1 MHRGKAL
8 ARIKISGNLHDQ
20 RETGNSRLLES
31 FTEKKQIS
39 FSSYKKCLI
48 IMNMKKEVI
57 EKSYQL
63 AREQYAALGIDTDK
77 VLTEMDNINISLH
90 CWQTDDVGGFE
101 KPGSVLGGGGI
112 QTTGN
117 FPGKAKTIG
126 QMRSDLDKVMS
137 LLPGKQRLNLHAI
150 YGEFEGKL
158 VDRDQIEPK
167 HFQGWIDW
175 AKKRGIGLDFNCTCF
190 SHPLA
195 DEGFTLSSK
204 NEKIRKFWVEHTKRC
219 RAIGAEMGK
228 QLGTPSVHNIWI
240 PDGMKDT
247 PVDRNTLRKQL
258 KKSLDEIFAVK
269 YPKKYL
275 KDSVESKLFGIGSEA
290 MVVGSH
296 DFYLGYAI
304 KNNTLITL
312 DNGHFHPTEQVGDKI
327 SSILHFVDEIL
338 LHLTRG
344 VRWDSDHV
352 LTFNEEL
359 LLITQEIVRAKALK
373 RVNVGLDFFD
383 ASLNRIGAYVIGTRS
398 AQMAFMYALLEP
410 FKTLVKYEEE
420 GKNFERLALL
430 ELLKTK
436 PFGAVYD
443 YYCMKNKVPV
453 GQDYID
459 EILKYEKEVLLKR

>member
-1 MHRGKAL
+1 
-8 ARIKISGNLHDQ
+8 
-20 RETGNSRLLES
+20 
-31 FTEKKQIS
+31 
-39 FSSYKKCLI
+39 
-48 IMNMKKEVI
+48 MKKAII

-63 AREQYAALGIDTDK
+63 AKEQYAALGVDTDQ
-77 VLTEMDNINISLH
+77 VLTELDKISISLH

-101 KPGSVLGGGGI
+101 KPGSILGGGGI
-112 QTTGN
+112 QATGN
-117 FPGKAKTIG
+117 FPGKAKTID
-126 QMRSDLDKVMS
+126 QMKADLDKVFS
-137 LLPGKQRLNLHAI
+137 LLPGKLRLNLHAI
-150 YGEFEGKL
+150 YGEFGGKL

-175 AKKRGIGLDFNCTCF
+175 AKKRNIGLDFNCTCF

-195 DEGFTLSSK
+195 DDGFTLSSK
-204 NEKIRKFWVEHTKRC
+204 DEKIRKFWVEHIRRC

-228 QLGTPSVHNIWI
+228 QLGTPCVHNIWI
-240 PDGMKDT
+240 PDGMKDI

-304 KNNTLITL
+304 KNNILITL
-312 DNGHFHPTEQVGDKI
+312 DNGHFHPTEQVGDKV
-327 SSILHFVDEIL
+327 SSILQFVDEIL

-359 LLITQEIVRAKALK
+359 LLITQEIVRMKALN
-373 RVNVGLDFFD
+373 RVNIGLDFFD

-410 FKTLVKYEEE
+410 IKTLVKFEEE
-420 GKNFERLALL
+420 GKNFERLAFL
-430 ELLKTK
+430 ELLKMK

-443 YYCMKNKVPV
+443 YYCMINKVPA
-453 GQDYID
+453 GMDYID
-459 EILKYEKEVLLKR
+459 EIVKYEKEVLLKR

>member
-1 MHRGKAL
+1 
-8 ARIKISGNLHDQ
+8 
-20 RETGNSRLLES
+20 
-31 FTEKKQIS
+31 
-39 FSSYKKCLI
+39 
-48 IMNMKKEVI
+48 MKKEII

-63 AREQYAALGIDTDK
+63 AKEQYAELGVDTDK
-77 VLTEMDNINISLH
+77 VISEMDNINISLH

-101 KPGSVLGGGGI
+101 KPGSVLSGGGI
-112 QTTGN
+112 QATGN
-117 FPGKAKTIG
+117 FPGKAKTIE

-137 LLPGKQRLNLHAI
+137 LVPGKQRLNLHAI
-150 YGEFEGKL
+150 YGEFGGKL
-158 VDRDQIEPK
+158 IDRDQIEPK

-195 DEGFTLSSK
+195 DDGFTLSSK

-228 QLGTPSVHNIWI
+228 QLGSPCVHNIWI
-240 PDGMKDT
+240 PDGMKDS
-247 PVDRNTLRKQL
+247 PVDRNALRKQL

-275 KDSVESKLFGIGSEA
+275 KDSVESKLFGIGSES
-290 MVVGSH
+290 MVVGSQ

-312 DNGHFHPTEQVGDKI
+312 DNGHFHPTEQTGDKI
-327 SSILHFVDEIL
+327 SSILNFIDEIL

-352 LTFNEEL
+352 LTFNDEL
-359 LLITQEIVRAKALK
+359 LLITQEIVRAKALN
-373 RVNVGLDFFD
+373 RVNIGLDFFD
-383 ASLNRIGAYVIGTRS
+383 ASLNRIGAYVIGIRS
-398 AQMAFMYALLEP
+398 AQLAFMYALLEP
-410 FKTLVKYEEE
+410 FNTLVKYEEE

-430 ELLKTK
+430 ELLKTM
-436 PFGAVYD
+436 PFGAIYD
-443 YYCMKNKVPV
+443 YYCMKNNVPV
-453 GQDYID
+453 GHDYID
-459 EILKYEKEVLLKR
+459 DILKYEQDVLLKR

>member
-1 MHRGKAL
+1 
-8 ARIKISGNLHDQ
+8 
-20 RETGNSRLLES
+20 
-31 FTEKKQIS
+31 
-39 FSSYKKCLI
+39 
-48 IMNMKKEVI
+48 MKKEII
-57 EKSYQL
+57 EKSYHL
-63 AREQYAALGIDTDK
+63 AKEQYAELGVDTDK
-77 VLTEMDNINISLH
+77 VISEMDNINISLH

-112 QTTGN
+112 QATGN
-117 FPGKAKTIG
+117 FPGKAKTIE

-137 LLPGKQRLNLHAI
+137 LLPGKQRLSLHAI
-150 YGEFEGKL
+150 YGEFGGKL
-158 VDRDQIEPK
+158 IDRDQIEPR
-167 HFQGWIDW
+167 HFQGWINW
-175 AKKRGIGLDFNCTCF
+175 AKRRGMGLDFNCTCF

-195 DEGFTLSSK
+195 DDGFTLSSK

-228 QLGTPSVHNIWI
+228 QLGTPCVHNIWI
-240 PDGMKDT
+240 PDGMKDS

-258 KKSLDEIFAVK
+258 KKSLDEILAVK
-269 YPKKYL
+269 YPKKHL
-275 KDSVESKLFGIGSEA
+275 KDSVESKLFGIGSES

-327 SSILHFVDEIL
+327 SSILGFVDEIL

-352 LTFNEEL
+352 LTFNDEL
-359 LLITQEIVRAKALK
+359 LLITQEIVRAKALN
-373 RVNVGLDFFD
+373 RVNIGLDFFD

-420 GKNFERLALL
+420 TKNFERLAML

-443 YYCMKNKVPV
+443 YYCLKSKVPV
-453 GQDYID
+453 GQDYIE
-459 EILKYEKEVLLKR
+459 EIVKYEQEVLRKR

>member
-1 MHRGKAL
+1 MK
-8 ARIKISGNLHDQ
+8 N
-20 RETGNSRLLES
+20 ET
-31 FTEKKQIS
+31 
-39 FSSYKKCLI
+39 
-48 IMNMKKEVI
+48 I

-63 AREQYAALGIDTDK
+63 AKEQYAALGVDTDK
-77 VLTEMDNINISLH
+77 VIAELDKINISLH

-112 QTTGN
+112 QATGN
-117 FPGKAKTIG
+117 FPGKARTIE
-126 QMRSDLDKVMS
+126 QMRADLDKVFS
-137 LLPGKQRLNLHAI
+137 LLPGKQRLSLHAI
-150 YGEFEGKL
+150 YGEFGGKL

-175 AKKRGIGLDFNCTCF
+175 AKKKGIGLDFNCTCF

-195 DEGFTLSSK
+195 DDGFTLSSK
-204 NEKIRKFWVEHTKRC
+204 DEKIRKFWVEHTKRC

-247 PVDRNTLRKQL
+247 PVDRNSLRGQL
-258 KKSLDEIFAVK
+258 KKSLDEIFSVK
-269 YPKKYL
+269 YPKEYL
-275 KDSVESKLFGIGSEA
+275 KDSVESKLFGIGSES

-304 KNNTLITL
+304 KNNILITL
-312 DNGHFHPTEQVGDKI
+312 DNGHFHPTEQVGDKV

-359 LLITQEIVRAKALK
+359 LLICQEIVRTESLN
-373 RVNVGLDFFD
+373 RVNIGLDFFD

-398 AQMAFMYALLEP
+398 AQMGFMYALLEP
-410 FKTLVKYEEE
+410 FKTLVEFEEN
-420 GKNFERLALL
+420 GRNFERLALL
-430 ELLKTK
+430 ELLKTL

-443 YYCMKNKVPV
+443 YYCMKSHVPV